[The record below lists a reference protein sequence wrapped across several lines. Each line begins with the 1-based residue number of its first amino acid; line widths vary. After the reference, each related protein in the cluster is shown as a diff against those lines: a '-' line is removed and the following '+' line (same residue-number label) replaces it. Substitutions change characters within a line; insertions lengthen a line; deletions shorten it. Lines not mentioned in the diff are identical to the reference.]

1 VDLKKMIKA
10 LLITASLSL
19 AIGTI
24 GGYYLQK
31 MEVIGA
37 ASPSIQKTQTLAAQS
52 TAAKSDE
59 AIAANVNPKT
69 DRQTL
74 VLKLSL
80 CLNRK
85 PNNALLDSLSDKQL
99 NDITFEACQ
108 S

>member
-1 VDLKKMIKA
+1 MIKA
-10 LLITASLSL
+10 LLITGSLCL

-24 GGYYLQK
+24 GGYYIQK
-31 MEVIGA
+31 MEAIGA
-37 ASPSIQKTQTLAAQS
+37 ASTSIQKAQTLAAQS
-52 TAAKSDE
+52 APAKPDE
-59 AIAANVNPKT
+59 AIAANITSKT

-85 PNNALLDSLSDKQL
+85 PNKAFIDSLSDKQL

>member
-1 VDLKKMIKA
+1 MIKA
-10 LLITASLSL
+10 LVITASLSL

-31 MEVIGA
+31 MEAIGA

-52 TAAKSDE
+52 TPAKSDE
-59 AIAANVNPKT
+59 AIAANITQKT
-69 DRQTL
+69 DRNAL
-74 VLKLSL
+74 ILKLSL

-85 PNNALLDSLSDKQL
+85 LNKAFIDSLSHKQL

>member
-1 VDLKKMIKA
+1 MIKA
-10 LLITASLSL
+10 LLITSALSL

-31 MEVIGA
+31 MEAIGA
-37 ASPSIQKTQTLAAQS
+37 ASPSIQKSQTLAAQS

-59 AIAANVNPKT
+59 AIAANITPKT

-85 PNNALLDSLSDKQL
+85 VDKAFIDSLSDKQL
-99 NDITFEACQ
+99 NHATYEACK

>member
-1 VDLKKMIKA
+1 MIKA
-10 LLITASLSL
+10 LVITASLSL
-19 AIGTI
+19 AVGTI
-24 GGYYLQK
+24 GGYFLQK

-37 ASPSIQKTQTLAAQS
+37 ASPSIQKPQTLTAQS
-52 TAAKSDE
+52 TPAKSDE
-59 AIAANVNPKT
+59 AIAANITPKT

-74 VLKLSL
+74 ILKLSL

-85 PNNALLDSLSDKQL
+85 PNKAFIDSLSDKQL

>member
-1 VDLKKMIKA
+1 MIKA

-31 MEVIGA
+31 MEAIGA
-37 ASPSIQKTQTLAAQS
+37 ASTSIQKSQTLTAQS
-52 TAAKSDE
+52 TPAKSDE
-59 AIAANVNPKT
+59 AIAANITKKT
-69 DRQTL
+69 DRQAL

-85 PNNALLDSLSDKQL
+85 LNKAFIDSLSDKQL

>member
-1 VDLKKMIKA
+1 MIRA
-10 LLITASLSL
+10 LLITSALSL
-19 AIGTI
+19 AVGTI
-24 GGYYLQK
+24 GGYFLQK

-37 ASPSIQKTQTLAAQS
+37 ASPSIQKAQTFTAQS
-52 TAAKSDE
+52 IPTKPDE
-59 AIAANVNPKT
+59 AIAANITQKT

-74 VLKLSL
+74 ILKLSL

-85 PNNALLDSLSDKQL
+85 LNKPYIDSLSDKQL